1 MNANFKITN
10 RPAIVLST
18 AVLLTC
24 AWLSSTVCAEEP
36 VRSEKV
42 TFQDLNVNT
51 PEGVQA
57 LYGRIHSAAKRVC
70 TESDPMLLGSAFS
83 CVRKAEAQAIA
94 KTGVPQLQAY
104 YRAKTGTEKELIAGR

>member
-1 MNANFKITN
+1 MNANLKAAN

-24 AWLSSTVCAEEP
+24 AWLGSTVFAQESP
-36 VRSEKV
+36 RAVNVK
-42 TFQDLNVNT
+42 FQDLNVNT

-57 LYGRIHSAAKRVC
+57 LYGRIHAAAKRVC
-70 TESDPMLLGSAFS
+70 TEPDPMLLGSAFS